1 MPKPS
6 ILIAEDDLDLAEAL
20 AGTLKE
26 AGYRVVSASDG
37 SDAITTLKSTQIDLI
52 VSDVQMTPMD
62 GIALLETVVGEY
74 PQIPMILMTAFATV
88 NKAVDAMRR
97 GARGYLV
104 KPFVADELI
113 NAVADALS
121 ASGIADNQTDGT
133 LVCGDANTLSLMSI
147 ASRVATSDAT
157 VLLTGESG
165 TGKEVFARFL
175 HQNSRR
181 SEAPFVAIN
190 CAAIP
195 ESMLEA
201 TLFGHEKG
209 AFTGANQSSAG
220 KFEQANGGT
229 LLLDEISEMDL
240 GLQAKLLRALQEREV
255 ERLGGKHPI
264 ALDLRVLA
272 TTNRNLAAEVEA
284 GRFRED
290 LYYRL
295 NVFPLYIPP
304 LRERRGDVLPLVQH
318 FLQRYCAGE
327 RAVPTLSPLAEKRLL
342 QYRWPGNVRELANV
356 VQRTLIM
363 LGGNTISDADLA
375 FESTAGLP
383 PSQRASET
391 LAQETSGD
399 LIHDLRLEERRLI
412 VSALKRGAGNREAAA
427 EMLGISP
434 RTLRYKIAR
443 LRDADLAIPDDAG
456 RVSSSVA

>member
-1 MPKPS
+1 MPRAS
-6 ILIAEDDLDLAEAL
+6 ILIAEDDEALAEAL
-20 AGTLKE
+20 AGTLTE
-26 AGYRVVSASDG
+26 AGYRVVRAADG
-37 SDAITTLKSTQIDLI
+37 SEALSTIQSTTVDLV

-62 GIALLETVVGEY
+62 GIALLEAVVGQY
-74 PQIPMILMTAFATV
+74 PNLPMILMTAFATV

-104 KPFVADELI
+104 KPFVADELLS
-113 NAVADALS
+113 AVSDALDITS
-121 ASGIADNQTDGT
+121 IDDIDTNGT

-147 ASRVATSDAT
+147 ASRVASSDAT

-181 SEAPFVAIN
+181 SDAPFVAIN

-201 TLFGHEKG
+201 TLFGHVKG

-240 GLQAKLLRALQEREV
+240 GLQATLLRALQEREV
-255 ERLGGKHPI
+255 ERLGGKQPI

-327 RAVPTLSPLAEKRLL
+327 RAVPTLSPMAEKRLL

-356 VQRTLIM
+356 VQRTLI
-363 LGGNTISDADLA
+363 LFSGTTISDADLA
-375 FESTAGLP
+375 FETTVPVSAAQPVDDG
-383 PSQRASET
+383 

-427 EMLGISP
+427 EILGISP

-443 LRDADLAIPDDAG
+443 LRDADLAIPNDAG